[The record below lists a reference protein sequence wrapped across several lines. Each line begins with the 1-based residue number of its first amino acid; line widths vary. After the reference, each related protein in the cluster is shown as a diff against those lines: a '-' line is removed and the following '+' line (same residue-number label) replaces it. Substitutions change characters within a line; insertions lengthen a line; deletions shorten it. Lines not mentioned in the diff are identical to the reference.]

1 MSEVVDQLTLYGDS
15 RSGNC
20 YKIELLCAELG
31 QHYRWQEVD
40 ILAGDTRTPEFLA
53 MNANGKIPLARLP
66 NGRYL
71 AESNAIMG
79 YLADATPFGGSD
91 RYGRAE
97 VLQWLFFEQYSHEPN
112 IATSR
117 FIIQY
122 LNNPADRQVALREKH
137 EAGIKALEVME
148 RHLQDHDYFAD
159 GRFTIADIGLYAYTH
174 VADEGGFDL
183 SPYTAILEWI
193 QRIANR
199 PAHVPMDTRRRDSQ

>member
-1 MSEVVDQLTLYGDS
+1 MTDQLTLYGDS

-20 YKIELLCAELG
+20 YKIKLLCAELG
-31 QHYRWQEVD
+31 QSYRWQEVD

-66 NGRYL
+66 NGHFL

-79 YLADATPFGGSD
+79 YLAEGTPLAGSD

-122 LNNPADRQVALREKH
+122 LDNPPDRQTALVEKH
-137 EAGIKALEVME
+137 EAGIQALEVME
-148 RHLQDHDYFAD
+148 RHLQDRDYVAD

-183 SPYTAILEWI
+183 FPYRAIREWI
-193 QRIANR
+193 QRISAR
-199 PAHVPMDTRRRDSQ
+199 PAYVPMDTRRGDSG